1 MYDVHATAEAAF
13 AACQEEDLRRQ
24 AEQEPA
30 VKTRASV
37 KVKAE
42 KKEIVAEHAS
52 AMKTQASVRVKAE
65 EKERT
70 SAPQVP
76 SKEEVIKALQKAY
89 KEHESNQ
96 AALKSK
102 LQKYCAVPEKWDF
115 VCCQCERLVPEKVR

>member
-1 MYDVHATAEAAF
+1 M
-13 AACQEEDLRRQ
+13 
-24 AEQEPA
+24 
-30 VKTRASV
+30 KTRASV

-102 LQKYCAVPEKWDF
+102 LQKYCAVPEKW
-115 VCCQCERLVPEKVR
+115 EKKLPVREAGARRGPVACVVLGCLYPA